1 MAVNLA
7 VKVGTLL
14 LKNPVMLASGC
25 CGYALEMEEFFDL
38 SLLGGYCLKGL
49 CAGGSEGNPPP
60 RLCETP
66 GGLINSIGL
75 QNIGIEEFLREK
87 APKLRRVNSVM
98 VANFYGHSVEEYAA
112 AAEKLQAEPC
122 IAALEMNISCPNV
135 KTGGIAFGTDPKL
148 VHEVTAACRK
158 ATRKP
163 LWVKLTPNV
172 TDITETARAAE
183 AGGADA
189 LSCINTYPAMAI
201 DVEKR
206 AFKINT
212 RSGGLSGPAIKPLAV
227 RAVHL
232 VSKAVKIPVV
242 GIGGI
247 STWADAIEFMLAGAA
262 AVQVGTALFSNP
274 NAPLEILKGME
285 EYCIRH
291 GFKDVADLVGAA
303 RDFERPDC
311 NLPSAVIVTGEKVR
325 K

>member
-1 MAVNLA
+1 MALNLG
-7 VKVGTLL
+7 VRVGNLQ

-49 CAGGSEGNPPP
+49 CEGGSEGNPPP

-75 QNIGIEEFLREK
+75 QNIGIEAFLKEK
-87 APKLRRVNSVM
+87 APKLRKAGSVM
-98 VANFYGHSVEEYAA
+98 VANFYGHSVDEYAA
-112 AAEKLQAEPC
+112 AAERLQAEPC

-158 ATRKP
+158 ATAKP

-172 TDITETARAAE
+172 TDITETAKAAE
-183 AGGADA
+183 DAGADA

-201 DVEKR
+201 DVERR

-227 RAVHL
+227 RAVYL

-247 STWADAIEFMLAGAA
+247 STWADAVEFMLAGAS

-274 NAPLEILKGME
+274 LAPLEILEGMR
-285 EYCIRH
+285 EYCARH
-291 GFKDVADLVGAA
+291 GVEEISTLTGAA
-303 RDFERPDC
+303 KDFERPSC
-311 NLPSAVIVTGEKVR
+311 NLPSRTK
-325 K
+325 